1 MSTMDSKNT
10 VDTVQMMAD
19 TRQKALFIDRD
30 GIINVDH
37 GYVSAV
43 DDFEFTEGIFTL
55 LKQFKD
61 AGYQLFI
68 ITNQS
73 GIGRGYYSESDFHTL
88 TKWMLERF
96 KEKEIRI
103 EKVLYCPHR
112 PEDGCRCRKP
122 DIGMIEEALREYP
135 LDLQHSWMIGDKQSD
150 MELAYNAGIGNSIY
164 IGDKTPSLASFSFA
178 SVADCAHYFQENP
191 GKIEEPK

>member
-1 MSTMDSKNT
+1 MDSKNT
-10 VDTVQMMAD
+10 VDTIQMIAD

-37 GYVSAV
+37 GYVSTV

-61 AGYQLFI
+61 AGYRLYVV
-68 ITNQS
+68 TNQS

-96 KEKEIRI
+96 IEKEIKI

-112 PEDGCRCRKP
+112 PEDGCHCRKP

-150 MELAYNAGIGNSIY
+150 MELAYNAKIGNAIY
-164 IGDKTPSLASFSFA
+164 IGDRIPSFA
-178 SVADCAHYFQENP
+178 TLLFTSVADCAHYFQENP
-191 GKIEEPK
+191 GKIEGSE